1 MKRILGTL
9 VIMGLSVVLLTSL
22 VFAQTITT
30 DQAKI
35 LVETYNSDVE
45 PLSLRKFG
53 EAFLVLAESQE
64 GEENYEDALRN
75 YRTAEKIFNDIIE
88 AQGSR
93 DYEERKSLKY
103 YDYVLPMFE
112 KRDFCKFK
120 VACME
125 LKIGDKTK
133 ARSYFLAVIRS
144 AGTKSTKSYVQESLK
159 ILQEKFDLSIEDLKD
174 LGIGKI

>member
-1 MKRILGTL
+1 MKKILEIL
-9 VIMGLSVVLLTSL
+9 IIMGLSIVLLASL
-22 VFAQTITT
+22 VFAQIITI

-45 PLSLRKFG
+45 PLSIRKFG
-53 EAFLVLAESQE
+53 EAFLVLADSQE
-64 GEENYEDALRN
+64 GEENYEDALKN
-75 YRTAEKIFNDIIE
+75 YRTATKIFNDIIE
-88 AQGSR
+88 AQKNR

-125 LKIGDKTK
+125 LKLGNKSK
-133 ARSYFLAVIRS
+133 ARDDFLAVIRS
-144 AGTKSTKSYVQESLK
+144 SGTKSTKTYVQESLK
-159 ILQEKFDLSIEDLKD
+159 ILQEKFDITINDLKD